1 MMPKVAVVINP
12 HAPIVSTFMS
22 GSSRKAVGGL
32 C

>member
-1 MMPKVAVVINP
+1 MMPEVAVVINP

-22 GSSRKAVGGL
+22 GSGREAVGGL